1 MPERAGILHSWAYIR
16 QVQLGGQG
24 SSEMVRHPSEQS
36 RTFRSDT
43 YDCLNVRS
51 PFQVWCKCYAKVL
64 VLSHS
69 LNRVAVYDQWGVS
82 CFSYV
87 QQLCFFVSKS
97 PVQAQSP
104 LLSIV
109 YRSLSAVVF
118 VAVVFRVRVSWISAS
133 SAYSSVGRW
142 TCDRRSFMKTRNRT
156 GPRCEPWGT
165 PAEMVC

>member
-36 RTFRSDT
+36 STFRSVT

-69 LNRVAVYDQWGVS
+69 LNRVAVNHQWGVS

-97 PVQAQSP
+97 PIPAQSP

-109 YRSLSAVVF
+109 YRSLECRGVCRSCVPRECLVDK
-118 VAVVFRVRVSWISAS
+118 RVICIQLCWQIDV
-133 SAYSSVGRW
+133 
-142 TCDRRSFMKTRNRT
+142 
-156 GPRCEPWGT
+156 
-165 PAEMVC
+165 